1 MYISK
6 TNFRHR
12 RKSKPLPG
20 VTVNERLPVNPYFKS
35 KYQGLSMGFS
45 GNVLFGCPSYWTP
58 YCRKPLDHPI
68 SDSDQRRVKEFFQN
82 CEDGSKTLYYH
93 L

>member
-1 MYISK
+1 VK
-6 TNFRHR
+6 KVEVLR
-12 RKSKPLPG
+12 
-20 VTVNERLPVNPYFKS
+20 VTWI
-35 KYQGLSMGFS
+35 GLLTRIRIIFMI
-45 GNVLFGCPSYWTP
+45 C
-58 YCRKPLDHPI
+58 CRKPLDHPI